1 MTYLIKCM
9 FFFQTCVNTN
19 YNPLVLFARSFEY
32 VVKHALTL
40 IEEQNRLFYINWYY
54 IVLQHIINRVY
65 IYTITLKGDNV
76 NITIL
81 VNRKVADSSIC
92 IERYF
97 LTAQMEKYKRQIPAF
112 RRKRSEFDY
121 IMDRCTYME
130 LCILREKLNTQQIFE
145 TVNIIDLYVSLYVV

>member
-19 YNPLVLFARSFEY
+19 YNPLVLFARPFEY

-97 LTAQMEKYKRQIPAF
+97 LTAQMEKYKR
-112 RRKRSEFDY
+112 
-121 IMDRCTYME
+121 
-130 LCILREKLNTQQIFE
+130 
-145 TVNIIDLYVSLYVV
+145 